1 MAESVL
7 KGIFPYFKENSTSIS
22 TDNLALLHSKG
33 DSVPKVDQKVLEI
46 VLDELKDKKSINRVN
61 LLKKILYQVEDE
73 TIKKATIRELVR
85 LKTNELGDIL
95 AGYLKTHRVNTPSKV
110 EAIRALG
117 KVAIRGYLERK

>member
-22 TDNLALLHSKG
+22 QDNLALLHSDG
-33 DSVPKVDQKVLEI
+33 NTTPKVDPRVLEI
-46 VLDELKDKKSINRVN
+46 ILEELKDKKAVNRVN

-95 AGYLKTHRVNTPSKV
+95 AGYLKSHRVNTPSKV

>member
-7 KGIFPYFKENSTSIS
+7 KGIFPYFNENSTSIS
-22 TDNLALLHSKG
+22 HDNLALLHSTG
-33 DSVPKVDQKVLEI
+33 NAVPKVDQKVLEI
-46 VLDELKDKKSINRVN
+46 ILEELKDKKSVNRVN

-95 AGYLKTHRVNTPSKV
+95 AGYLKSHRVNTPSKV

>member
-7 KGIFPYFKENSTSIS
+7 KGIFPYFNENSTSI
-22 TDNLALLHSKG
+22 TKENLALLHNKG
-33 DSVPKVDQKVLEI
+33 EAEPKVDQRVLEI
-46 VLDELKDKKSINRVN
+46 VLAELQDKKSINRVN
-61 LLKKILYQVEDE
+61 LLKKILYNVEDE

-85 LKTNELGDIL
+85 LKTTELGDIL
-95 AGYLKTHRVNTPSKV
+95 SGYLKTHRVNTPSKV